1 MSSKPIPARELSFHP
16 LTPERWRD
24 LERLCG
30 ERGASGGCWCMRWRI
45 RRHAKQKGAGTK
57 RAFRRIVE
65 REEPP
70 GLLAYASKNA
80 IGWCAIAPRESYP
93 VLENSRV
100 LKRVDNQPVCL
111 LFVFSLPGIFDARVL
126 ASRFFAP
133 PFNMRGD
140 AVLLS
145 SKVIRSNRGP
155 PTCLL
160 CLPIRE
166 HRLLS

>member
-1 MSSKPIPARELSFHP
+1 M
-16 LTPERWRD
+16 W
-24 LERLCG
+24 
-30 ERGASGGCWCMRWRI
+30 WRI
-45 RRHAKQKGAGTK
+45 RRSQFAKQKGAVTK

-65 REEPP
+65 REDPP
-70 GLLAYASKNA
+70 GLLANAGKNA
-80 IGWCAIAPRESYP
+80 TGWCAIAPRESYP

-100 LKRVDNQPVCL
+100 LKRVDEQPVWSVVCFL
-111 LFVFSLPGIFDARVL
+111 MPGIFEARVL

-140 AVLLS
+140 AVPLS
-145 SKVIRSNRGP
+145 LKVIRSNRGP

-160 CLPIRE
+160 CRPIRE